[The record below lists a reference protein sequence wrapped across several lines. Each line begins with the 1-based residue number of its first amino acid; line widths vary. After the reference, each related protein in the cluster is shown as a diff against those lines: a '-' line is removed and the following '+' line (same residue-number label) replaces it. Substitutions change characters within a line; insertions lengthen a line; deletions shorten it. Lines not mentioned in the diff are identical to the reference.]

1 MSGKASPSGETGLYE
16 QMMAAIGGAA
26 HLPAAKQPRPSAA
39 VVLWRQSGGGLEVF
53 WIRRADT
60 LAFMAG
66 WHAFPGGGLARTDA
80 ECPLLG
86 LPIGAEGFPGPAAMP
101 ETLTEGIEPPPHLI
115 PGLAACALREL
126 LEETGILP
134 VPELFAGSPSPDLA
148 QRLARARRALNEGKL
163 SLAETLTAVGLEADA
178 SRLTFA
184 GRWLTPPLGPL
195 RFDNR
200 FFLLEWPA
208 DLPVQPTIEPGEA
221 VEGEWIDPSLAFE
234 RWRRG
239 EVITAPP
246 ILHLLRVLAEDGVA
260 AGRPR
265 LLEPAEANLGPFR
278 RIEFRPWVV
287 MLPLKAGTLLPATHT
302 NAYLLG
308 REELVLVDPGSAA
321 PGEID
326 RLEAAV
332 QATAERGQRVAAI
345 WLTHHHPDH
354 VGGVLALVERLGL
367 PVAAHAETASRVAAR
382 GIRVDRLLEDEE
394 RILLAGSPPFPVR
407 VLHTPGHARGH
418 LCFLDEEGR
427 SLLAGDLLSTVST
440 IVIDPPEGNMDDY
453 LASLERIRALGP
465 LTLFPAHGPP
475 AKDGAATLAELIRHR
490 LWREERI
497 LEAWR
502 EGMREVEALV
512 ERVYEDAPPPARP
525 LAARQVTAHLERLR
539 RAGFRTRSGSG

>member
-1 MSGKASPSGETGLYE
+1 MGETTGLYE
-16 QMMAAIGGAA
+16 QMLAAIGGADRLSA
-26 HLPAAKQPRPSAA
+26 PKPPRPSAA
-39 VVLWRQSGGGLEVF
+39 VVPWRRCGGDLEVF

-60 LAFMAG
+60 LAFMGG

-80 ECPLLG
+80 ECPLTG
-86 LPIGAEGFPGPAAMP
+86 LPAGAEGFPGPAAMP

-115 PGLAACALREL
+115 PGLVACALREL

-134 VPELFAGSPSPDLA
+134 VPELFAGPVPLELA
-148 QRLARARRALNEGKL
+148 ARLDQARRALNEGRQP
-163 SLAETLTAVGLEADA
+163 LAEALAGAALAADA

-184 GRWLTPPLGPL
+184 GRWLTPPLGPM

-208 DLPVQPTIEPGEA
+208 ELPVQPAIEPGEV
-221 VEGEWIDPSLAFE
+221 VEGEWLAPGLALE

-246 ILHLLRVLAEDGVA
+246 ILHLLRVLAEDGVE
-260 AGRPR
+260 AGRTR

-278 RIEFRPWVV
+278 RIEFRPHVL
-287 MLPLKAGTLLPATHT
+287 MLPVKAGTLLPATHT

-332 QATAERGQRVAAI
+332 RATAERGQRVSAI

-354 VGGVLALVERLGL
+354 VGGVTALVERLGL
-367 PVAAHAETASRVAAR
+367 PVAAHPETAQRVAGR
-382 GIRVDRLLEDEE
+382 GIRVDRLLEDGE
-394 RILLAGSPPFPVR
+394 RILLAGNPPFPVQ
-407 VLHTPGHARGH
+407 VFHTPGHARGH

-427 SLLAGDLLSTVST
+427 SLLAGDMLSTVST
-440 IVIDPPEGNMDDY
+440 IVIDPPEGDMDDY
-453 LASLERIRALGP
+453 LASLERLHALGP
-465 LTLFPAHGPP
+465 LTLFPAHGAP
-475 AKDGAATLAELIRHR
+475 AKDGPATLEQLIRHR

-497 LEAWR
+497 LEAWQA
-502 EGMREVEALV
+502 GVREVEALV
-512 ERVYEDAPPPARP
+512 ERVYEEVPPPARP

-539 RAGFRTRSGSG
+539 RAGRIASTPG